1 MRGFREVTHVT
12 GKVMGVARHLPQ
24 RVQVMA
30 TMDGQKLPVQAV
42 LPAALLVASPP
53 ETGRTPPFGLVLP
66 VT

>member
-42 LPAALLVASPP
+42 LPAALLVVSPP
-53 ETGRTPPFGLVLP
+53 ETGARRRSGWCCP
-66 VT
+66 